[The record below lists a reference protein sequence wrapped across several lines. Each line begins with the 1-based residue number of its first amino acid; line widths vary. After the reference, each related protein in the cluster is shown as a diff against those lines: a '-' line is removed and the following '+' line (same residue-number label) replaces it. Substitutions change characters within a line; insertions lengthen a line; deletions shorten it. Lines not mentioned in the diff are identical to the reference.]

1 MKYYTC
7 VCIRGALSL
16 PPRFP
21 LSPSHV
27 HLHTSNIHIFSYVFP
42 PLSLSPSLSLSLSMY
57 MSLSLSIY
65 TYIHM
70 YIYPCI
76 PFCTFPYC
84 SSCLSSPYHYA
95 SQVRILGQRS
105 LSLLLFCNMGCIVYM
120 MIMHYCYD
128 HSL

>member
-57 MSLSLSIY
+57 MSLSLYIYIY
-65 TYIHM
+65 THVHISL
-70 YIYPCI
+70 YPFLHFSI
-76 PFCTFPYC
+76 LQLLPFK
-84 SSCLSSPYHYA
+84 
-95 SQVRILGQRS
+95 S
-105 LSLLLFCNMGCIVYM
+105 LSLRIASPHPRSKVPLSVAVLQYGLYCLYDDHALL
-120 MIMHYCYD
+120 
-128 HSL
+128 L